1 MQTDHCQPTIN
12 TWNAIKVRP
21 QFWCPWRD
29 LNPHLFR
36 ERILSPPRLPFHH
49 KGMPA
54 HSSKASRLAPSTGKA
69 LKPKIMIRIS
79 NSISIDERDI
89 SESFIRA
96 SGPGGQNVNKV
107 STAVELRFDVAKAV
121 LPHDLKHRL
130 ETIAGRQLSQ
140 DGILIVTS
148 QEHRSQDRNRATA
161 LEKLIELLRRASVR
175 PKRRIATKPT
185 RASKTRRLESKSK
198 RSTTKSLRRSK
209 PSFD

>member
-1 MQTDHCQPTIN
+1 M
-12 TWNAIKVRP
+12 
-21 QFWCPWRD
+21 
-29 LNPHLFR
+29 
-36 ERILSPPRLPFHH
+36 
-49 KGMPA
+49 M
-54 HSSKASRLAPSTGKA
+54 
-69 LKPKIMIRIS
+69 RIS

-121 LPHDLKHRL
+121 LPYEMKHRL

-140 DGILIVTS
+140 DGILIITS

-161 LEKLIELLRRASVR
+161 LEKLVELLRKASVR
-175 PKRRIATKPT
+175 PKRRIATRPT
-185 RASKTRRLESKSK
+185 KASKTRRLDSKSK
-198 RSTTKSLRRSK
+198 RSTTKNLRRSK